1 MPVKGETNFCLIID
15 FTISEVSVLHTEQT
29 WQ

>member
-1 MPVKGETNFCLIID
+1 MPVEGETNFCLIID
-15 FTISEVSVLHTEQT
+15 FTISEVSALHAEQT